1 MAEEKEEKK
10 ETKDRKFMLLFILQA
25 ITLIALA
32 GIGAFVF
39 LNSQKV
45 AAPMNAAQK
54 VQPKTEAKTEAKQDI
69 NELKNNEVTC
79 SLDPFIVNLM
89 DEAGRRYLRVKMDLV
104 LSSKSLEDEIK
115 KKTPEIRDKIIMT
128 LSGKRFNDVASPE
141 GKIRLRNELKEN
153 INKLLMNGKVLEI
166 YFTEFVIQ

>member
-10 ETKDRKFMLLFILQA
+10 EAKDKKFMLLLILQG

-39 LNSQKV
+39 LNSQKAPV
-45 AAPMNAAQK
+45 PMNARQK
-54 VQPKTEAKTEAKQDI
+54 VQPKSDAKSDAK
-69 NELKNNEVTC
+69 ELKSVEEVTC

-104 LSSKSLEDEIK
+104 LSSKSLEDEVK

-128 LSGKRFNDVASPE
+128 LSGKRFNDVASTE

-153 INKLLMNGKVLEI
+153 INKLLMSGKVLKI

>member
-1 MAEEKEEKK
+1 MSDEKEEKK
-10 ETKDRKFMLLFILQA
+10 EAKDKKFMLLLILQG

-45 AAPMNAAQK
+45 PAPINASQK
-54 VQPKTEAKTEAKQDI
+54 VQAKSEVKSEVKEVKKD
-69 NELKNNEVTC
+69 EEVTF

-115 KKTPEIRDKIIMT
+115 KKTPRNAPCPCG
-128 LSGKRFNDVASPE
+128 SGKKYKYCCGRSGPKK
-141 GKIRLRNELKEN
+141 G
-153 INKLLMNGKVLEI
+153 VLAN
-166 YFTEFVIQ
+166 TKSA